1 MVKTP
6 NIFPNTRYN

>member
-6 NIFPNTRYN
+6 NTFPNTRYN